1 MSWLFE
7 GSCFVIKDLRKVFD
21 KIVSSG
27 FPYNWRGKGGG
38 VSPHHFGPKVIEY
51 VVYHQTYGSISP
63 GEEGPKRTATF
74 LTADPKF
81 QCKECGH
88 KWTGSPKYPS
98 TKCPKCVG
106 QGKNLG
112 YGRGFPKMSYHVFA
126 PFRPQLNENN
136 KPILYY
142 CVDFNE
148 RTWHSG
154 KANKHGIAV
163 GFQGRFD
170 HPTLKYFRPT
180 KGTDG
185 QPSEVQKS
193 IALPLWHEWIYPLL
207 QKTQPKLMGHW
218 EWGKAACPGG
228 WLQSSILLTR
238 GEKPLKGYEDLSA
251 TPPEPVWTS
260 SELFDTHEERQ
271 AALVLL
277 GYDLGPYGPHK
288 NGVDG
293 DWGEASRTALHAF
306 EEELGLPPGDGDD
319 GNWDEATEIAMTRV
333 FKDNDLGADHLK
345 AIMKGEWPLPERPAL
360 VLAGAPEIV
369 DTPAA
374 PPSEIPAVLEVE
386 AVDAATVEVKT
397 APVEQVVDPEDPPP
411 DPPKRR
417 KPRKRG
423 SSKIKAKK
431 KQS

>member
-7 GSCFVIKDLRKVFD
+7 GSCFVVKDLRKVFD
-21 KIVSSG
+21 EIVSSG

-38 VSPHHFGPKVIEY
+38 VSPHHFGPKVIDY

-63 GEEGPKRTATF
+63 GEEGPKRTARF

-98 TKCPKCVG
+98 TKCPKCMG

-112 YGRGFPKMSYHVFA
+112 YGRGFPKMSYHVFV
-126 PFRPQLNENN
+126 PFQPQLNEND
-136 KPILYY
+136 KPIVYY

-154 KANKHGIAV
+154 KANTKGVAV
-163 GFQGRFD
+163 GFQGRFS
-170 HPTLKYFRPT
+170 HPSLKYFRPT

-185 QPSEVQKS
+185 QPSAAQRS
-193 IALPLWHEWIYPLL
+193 IALPLWHEWIYPML
-207 QKTQPKLMGHW
+207 QATKPKLMGHW

-228 WLQSSILLTR
+228 WLQSTIQMSR
-238 GEKPLKGYEDLSA
+238 GDAPLKGYEDLMGD
-251 TPPEPVWTS
+251 PPETVWAS

-306 EEELGLPPGDGDD
+306 EEELGLPEPVDD
-319 GNWDEATEIAMTRV
+319 GNWDEATELAMIRV
-333 FKDNDLGADHLK
+333 FKDNDLGADHIK
-345 AIMKGEWPLPERPAL
+345 AVMKGEWPLAERPAL
-360 VLAGAPEIV
+360 VIAGEPDIQDITETVDAPE
-369 DTPAA
+369 AA
-374 PPSEIPAVLEVE
+374 ETE
-386 AVDAATVEVKT
+386 AATAAATVTVETKPE
-397 APVEQVVDPEDPPP
+397 PVEQVVDPEDPPDDP
-411 DPPKRR
+411 PPKRR
-417 KPRKRG
+417 KPRKRTA
-423 SSKIKAKK
+423 SKIKAKK
-431 KQS
+431 KQ